1 MNRYT
6 LWKYIVIGIA
16 ILVSVIYAAP
26 NLFGE
31 VPAVQV
37 AGARSTVK
45 VDSALQ
51 SGIEEA
57 LKAANLAPLAVDQ
70 EENALRFRFSDT
82 DAQLRARDVIQAKVG
97 ANSGYVVALNLVPK
111 AVHSARGELR
121 REFTPDRHIYRDHL
135 MAKLGDLAPPDEQ
148 SFHLEVTD
156 DTLAWAEGECE
167 GYMRS

>member
-1 MNRYT
+1 MNRYP

-97 ANSGYVVALNLVPK
+97 AN
-111 AVHSARGELR
+111 
-121 REFTPDRHIYRDHL
+121 
-135 MAKLGDLAPPDEQ
+135 
-148 SFHLEVTD
+148 
-156 DTLAWAEGECE
+156 
-167 GYMRS
+167 